1 MNDKTIIDI
10 TKLDAEK
17 HAENVT
23 KRAAAYSEKI
33 IHQASIISEKEY
45 QKFLL
50 ERLEK
55 DNGFVVRKANNF
67 DRYYAIDREML
78 FKFLCDTQAET
89 MDHLRKIYKND
100 LEETIISFINSETTK
115 KRGSLIEVLKHGIE
129 LSNQK
134 IELMYTKPATTFNPD
149 LTKKYG
155 QNIFSV
161 MEEVWASDKERVD
174 VVIFLNG
181 MAIMSFEL
189 KCNAAGQSYQDAIYQ
204 FRTDRNPKTRL
215 FRFKAGTLVNFAM
228 DLEEVYMTTKLN
240 GKATFFL
247 PFNMGNGEGITAGA
261 GNPIFEDKYSVSYMW
276 EDILKKDN
284 ILELIS
290 KFIFI
295 EIKERT
301 DENTGKI
308 KYIEN
313 LIFPRYHQLDVIRK
327 LLTDVSENGTAQN
340 YLIQHSAG
348 SGKTNSIAWLA
359 HRLASLHDANNKI
372 IFNNIII
379 ITDRVVVDR
388 QLQKAIMGME
398 HKTGLIRVMD
408 DKCTSADLAVAL
420 SGNTKIIATTIQK
433 FPYIL
438 NSVIGLKDKKFA
450 VIIDE
455 AHSSTSG
462 KDMAAVTMALGSDN
476 EAEADVEDMISSE
489 IKRNGKQSNVSMFAF
504 TATPKPTTIQLF
516 GKLNTKGQ
524 RKAFH
529 VYSMKQAIEE
539 GFILDVLQN
548 YTEYSTFYKI
558 NKEIEDD
565 PRCKTNEAKR
575 QIARF
580 VELHDTNIAQRVEV
594 IVEHFR
600 TSVMQELGGQAK
612 AMVITASRQGAVKYR
627 QAFEDYITKKGY
639 KGINAL
645 VAFSGK
651 VKLPDDDQEYTEVS
665 MNGFAEDKLTKEFDS
680 DDYQVLLVANKYQ
693 TGFDQP
699 KLCAMYV
706 LKKLRGVN
714 AVQTLSRL
722 NRICPPYDKKTFI
735 LDFVNTYE
743 DIKSAFAPYYTTTL
757 LANSVTPNA
766 IYDLEATIDAYALF
780 DPADIE
786 AANEILYSQK
796 VTGQQKKR
804 LTFFLQKTKKL
815 LEHYEYETQRQAIAD
830 MRGFVRYYEFLLQV
844 SSFEDI
850 ELHKKYNF
858 ISYLLAYINIKH
870 PGGGFNLDGKIKAS
884 QFVQKKGEE
893 HISSDLVA
901 KPIMKLPTAE
911 HFGLTEDKEKR
922 LSEIIDEI
930 NSKTGKNYD
939 NDVVVKSM
947 LQIRDILMKSDK
959 LKTSAK
965 NNTQK
970 DFEFSYFD
978 GIDDALIEG
987 LSQNQDFFSLLL
999 TDNEMKHQVL
1009 GIFSDEIYNSL
1020 RDAQ

>member
-1 MNDKTIIDI
+1 MDNKNILE
-10 TKLDAEK
+10 LDVEQQDTDDTA
-17 HAENVT
+17 
-23 KRAAAYSEKI
+23 KRAAEYHKCL
-33 IHQASIISEKEY
+33 IHQTSIVSEKEY

-55 DNGFVVRKANNF
+55 DNGFVVRKATNF
-67 DRYYAIDREML
+67 DRYYAVDREML
-78 FKFLCDTQAET
+78 FKFLNDTQSDI

-348 SGKTNSIAWLA
+348 SGKTNSIAWLV

-476 EAEADVEDMISSE
+476 EAEADFEDMISSE

-665 MNGFAEDKLTKEFDS
+665 MNGFSEDKLTKEFDS